1 MACLGRSF
9 RLPVGLKAKAGGFPG
24 TGRRRR
30 APRGPALHHMPC
42 VETLHFMPLLPCQS
56 TRLRSTACPPL
67 PQAFPSPH
75 QAPGARAVAGLGVF
89 QQPPGEIKVYRPW
102 QRVPAAPGKAARG
115 MSFGSGVAS
124 AGKAAPR
131 VSAGAL
137 RAAKRP
143 GRSQPRIS
151 PSLMPTADKP
161 QMIHRPGIIH
171 GDCTESDFQQNPRF
185 EGPGWA

>member
-56 TRLRSTACPPL
+56 ARLRSTACPPL

-75 QAPGARAVAGLGVF
+75 QAPSARAVAGLGVF
-89 QQPPGEIKVYRPW
+89 QQPPGEIKAYRPW
-102 QRVPAAPGKAARG
+102 QRAGKAARG

-171 GDCTESDFQQNPRF
+171 GNCTESDFQQNPRF